1 MSGQPGGSA
10 PFRRVLVRVLAV
22 EAVVLLLFWLLQQ
35 RYTG

>member
-1 MSGQPGGSA
+1 MTAITGT

-22 EAVVLLLFWLLQQ
+22 EAVVLVLLWLMQN